1 MRKMGADAAV
11 QVGSGLAWEVRW
23 RNADGGLADRTAIVR
38 WNFRLHLGI
47 YCPAARPPPSL
58 SSTSL
63 DCSLA
68 GPAAPWDSDGS
79 MTAPQP
85 WYEAPL
91 EAEEEKKVTALAAAV
106 ATAVNV
112 RLRLLPVPFLWC
124 AVVPW
129 M

>member
-1 MRKMGADAAV
+1 
-11 QVGSGLAWEVRW
+11 
-23 RNADGGLADRTAIVR
+23 
-38 WNFRLHLGI
+38 
-47 YCPAARPPPSL
+47 
-58 SSTSL
+58 
-63 DCSLA
+63 
-68 GPAAPWDSDGS
+68 
-79 MTAPQP
+79 MTATQP

-112 RLRLLPVPFLWC
+112 RPRLLPVPFLWC